1 MVGLMWKCHTLVT
14 ATALILSLA
23 GCRARREVALD
34 LLQMQDQA
42 VVFEDTQRID
52 LGTQRGRAHLSGS
65 SWSGDEKDQLGRTFV
80 WAMTHSA
87 PLNFSVVKPRDLF
100 AIVNCRPFPRDGA
113 MQTLSLTLNDE
124 PVGKPVELQS
134 DFNEYKIFLPARLIK
149 AGSNR
154 LGLGFA
160 YAGAEQGMVEE
171 ASGTKAA
178 QAEKRP
184 LAACFDY
191 VDFKP
196 YDDPEGI
203 RAAGEAPRP
212 SLEAIGLR
220 PADVLVQASGSTISY
235 YIRLPESSVVPRA
248 EFECGVPREFG
259 GKSAAFSITV
269 ENDGGGSPQSVYERT
284 LQSGQKK
291 SASADLA
298 AWGGKVV
305 RLSFVLNGSALSAVW
320 VKPRI
325 TIAPRPGNKEDER
338 ITDARKKLA
347 KSNLLVILLDA
358 ASAGHF
364 GCHGYPL
371 DTTPTIDRLARE
383 GIQFTNAY
391 CNAVYTSAS
400 TGSLMSG
407 YYPDVH
413 RVLFS
418 KNRLPT
424 SAYTLPEMLASRG
437 FRTAA
442 FIANSNAGALRGYEQ
457 GFHDY
462 YELFRYEEFGS
473 LCENQNQWLF
483 PWLEKNKANQFFLY
497 LHFREP
503 HFGGLPPQRFLDKF
517 NTGYSGTLDVLND
530 REKINRG
537 ERALNDAELRH
548 IVSVY
553 DATLNYADYEI
564 GIVMQKLKE
573 LGILDNTLTIVLAD
587 HGEALWEHGYF
598 GHNVQVYQ
606 NMAHIPFVVKPPAA
620 LAPEALAPRKI
631 DSVIQTVDLYATIA
645 DITGSAD
652 AASRADGSSLL
663 PMLVGDGASHAGLAY
678 TRTLWTTPTYAIRD
692 GRWEYVFATRNGSA
706 ELYDLQAD
714 PGEKTDQLSAHPF
727 IGTYFQRH
735 LQHWVAQQKVK
746 ARAISSPEAAQM
758 DEATRQNLGGLGYV
772 DTTTGKDIQE
782 QEKAPD

>member
-1 MVGLMWKCHTLVT
+1 MWRWQTLVT
-14 ATALILSLA
+14 AVALIVSLA
-23 GCRARREVALD
+23 GCRSPREVALD
-34 LLQMQDQA
+34 LLQIRDQA
-42 VVFEDTQRID
+42 VVLEDTQRID
-52 LGTQRGRAHLSGS
+52 LGTQRGRAHLGGS
-65 SWSGDEKDQLGRTFV
+65 SWSGDEKDQRGRTFV
-80 WAMTHSA
+80 WAMTQSA
-87 PLNFSVVKPRDLF
+87 PLTFSAVKPRDLF
-100 AIVNCRPFPRDGA
+100 AILNCRPFPRDGA
-113 MQTLSLTLNDE
+113 MQTLSMRLNGE
-124 PVGKPVELQS
+124 PVGKPVDLQP

-149 AGSNR
+149 PGANR
-154 LGLGFA
+154 LDIGFA
-160 YAGAEQGMVEE
+160 YAGAAE
-171 ASGTKAA
+171 ARVGTESGANPA

-191 VDFKP
+191 IDFRP
-196 YDDPEGI
+196 YDEPDG
-203 RAAGEAPRP
+203 RSTFGDAAQP
-212 SLEAIGLR
+212 SLESLDLR
-220 PADVLVQASGSTISY
+220 PADVLPQVSGSTISY
-235 YIRLPESSVVPRA
+235 HIKVPEGSVAPQA
-248 EFECGVPREFG
+248 EFECAVPRELG
-259 GKSAAFSITV
+259 GMSAAFSLTV
-269 ENDGGGSPQSVYERT
+269 ETDGGGSPRTVYERT
-284 LQSGQKK
+284 LQAGQRK

-298 AWGGKVV
+298 AWGGQVV
-305 RLSFVLNGSALSAVW
+305 RLNFIVNGSASSALW

-325 TIAPRPGNKEDER
+325 TTAPQRGKKV
-338 ITDARKKLA
+338 DARVADARNTLA

-358 ASAGHF
+358 AGAGHF
-364 GCHGYPL
+364 GCYGYPL

-457 GFHDY
+457 GFQDY
-462 YELFRYEEFGS
+462 VELFRYEEFGS
-473 LCENQNQWLF
+473 LCENQNKWLF

-517 NTGYSGTLDVLND
+517 STGYTGSLDVLND

-537 ERALNDAELRH
+537 QRAMTDAELKH

-606 NMAHIPFVVKPPAA
+606 NMAHIPFVVKPPTA
-620 LAPEALAPRKI
+620 LALAPRKI
-631 DSVIQTVDLYATIA
+631 DSVIQTVDLYATMA

-652 AASRADGSSLL
+652 AASRADGTNLL
-663 PMLVGDGASHAGLAY
+663 PLLVGDGAAREGLAY

-692 GRWEYVFATRNGSA
+692 GKWEYVYATRNGSA

-714 PGEKTDQLSAHPF
+714 RAEKTNVIDSHPI

-735 LQHWVAQQKVK
+735 LQHWIAQQKVK
-746 ARAISSPEAAQM
+746 ARAVSSPDAAQM
-758 DEATRQNLGGLGYV
+758 DQATRENLGGLGYI
-772 DTTTGKDIQE
+772 DTTTGKDIEE
-782 QEKAPD
+782 QEKAPE